1 MRKYLMSFT
10 ALLIFILSTSL
21 SMGQDNFEG
30 KIKFKVT
37 HEDDVMFIDYFIK
50 DDNLRMEMGENA
62 DAVFIK
68 NEDKSFV
75 LMPGEKMYMDLD
87 NSIFSKIQGMAGMN
101 EDEEEDDNDEE
112 IDFNKYKTG
121 KTKTIQGYKCHQWIF
136 KDDEDD
142 EEVEAWVTDELGN
155 FMLMKSPMGAGFS
168 PGWSTSVSNNGFFPI
183 LVITKDEDGDV
194 SSRFEASE
202 VNKQSLDSD
211 LFSPP
216 SNYSEMK
223 IPGMDNLFK

>member
-1 MRKYLMSFT
+1 MKKHLISFT
-10 ALLIFILSTSL
+10 ALIILILSTSL
-21 SMGQDNFEG
+21 SMAQPNFEG

-37 HEDDVMFIDYFIK
+37 HDDDIMFIDYFIK

-68 NEDKSFV
+68 NEERSFV

-101 EDEEEDDNDEE
+101 EDDEEENDEE
-112 IDFNKYKTG
+112 IDFDKYKTG
-121 KTKTIQGYKCHQWIF
+121 KTKTIRGYECHQWIF
-136 KDDEDD
+136 KDDEDE
-142 EEVEAWVTDELGN
+142 EEVEAWVTNELGN

-168 PGWSTSVSNNGFFPI
+168 PGWSSSVSNNGFFPI
-183 LVITKDEDGDV
+183 LVITKDEDGEIT
-194 SSRFEASE
+194 SRFEATE

-223 IPGMDNLFK
+223 IPGIDNLFK